1 MDIGRCFKDAWNLL
15 MKDLAPLAVTA
26 VIAAVAIGAAL
37 LVMALAVGSSFSTSF
52 NGNQLQVNDVSWG
65 TVVLAWLVVA
75 VVAVVVGAWE
85 YATLLKIM
93 LRRVREDRAAGMDDL
108 RLGLDGIGAFIV
120 ALIVLGIV
128 IGLGFVVFI
137 IPGVILMTIWAY
149 VLVLIADKGR
159 GLGEAMSDS
168 AALAKKP
175 GYVMTFVTLL
185 VGGIAVGVVSGILGR
200 IPVIGQIL
208 GLFVGVYMMAYVVAM
223 YFQATGETAL
233 LDRALYG
240 TPLPAGEAAGTAAHP
255 PAPAAP
261 MGGTAYP
268 PAPSAPMAGAP
279 VPPPAPPAPPPSAPP
294 PAPPA
299 PAAPAPPAPAP
310 PAPAP
315 PTPAPPTPASDG
327 PTAADEPP
335 DAPDAW
341 AAAADPLATPP
352 AGGEPAAFEPPSTS
366 APSIVDEGSVQET
379 PGDWDV
385 TRTA

>member
-26 VIAAVAIGAAL
+26 VIAAVAIGVAAL
-37 LVMALAVGSSFSTSF
+37 IMALIVGDSFSTSF
-52 NGNQLQVNDVSWG
+52 NGDQLQVNDVSWG
-65 TVVLAWLVVA
+65 AVVLAWLIVA

-85 YATLLKIM
+85 YGTLLKIM

-108 RLGLDGIGAFIV
+108 RLGLDGMGAFIV
-120 ALIVLGIV
+120 ALIVLGV
-128 IGLGFVVFI
+128 LIGLGFVVFI
-137 IPGVILMTIWAY
+137 IPGVIMMTIWAY

-185 VGGIAVGVVSGILGR
+185 VGGIAVGVVSGILGI

-208 GLFVGVYMMAYVVAM
+208 GLFVGVYLMAYVVAM

-240 TPLPAGEAAGTAAHP
+240 TPLPAGEAAGTAAYP

-261 MGGTAYP
+261 TGGGAYP
-268 PAPSAPMAGAP
+268 PAPSEPMAAAP
-279 VPPPAPPAPPPSAPP
+279 VPPPAAPAPSAAPP
-294 PAPPA
+294 EPAT
-299 PAAPAPPAPAP
+299 AAPEPPAPAP
-310 PAPAP
+310 PAPEP
-315 PTPAPPTPASDG
+315 PAPEPSAPAAAPEAPATPDV
-327 PTAADEPP
+327 
-335 DAPDAW
+335 W
-341 AAAADPLATPP
+341 AAAADPLATPS
-352 AGGEPAAFEPPSTS
+352 AGSEPAASEPPSTS
-366 APSIVDEGSVQET
+366 ASPPADEEETAGESDET
-379 PGDWDV
+379 PS
-385 TRTA
+385 A